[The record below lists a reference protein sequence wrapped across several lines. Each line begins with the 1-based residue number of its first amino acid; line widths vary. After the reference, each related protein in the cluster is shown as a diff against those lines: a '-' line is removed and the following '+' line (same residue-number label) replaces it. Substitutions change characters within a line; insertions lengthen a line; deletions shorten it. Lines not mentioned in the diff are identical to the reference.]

1 MSVPTVASIILESAA
16 PVGELSIIISIGL
29 YVLEWSV
36 QDWSICNLYSLVELI
51 PGKASETPTPISR
64 CVPILWLVVTSK
76 S

>member
-1 MSVPTVASIILESAA
+1 MSVPTFASIILESTA
-16 PVGELSIIISIGL
+16 PIGVASIAISIGL
-29 YVLEWSV
+29 YTTLLSV

-51 PGKASETPTPISR
+51 PGKVSETPTPISR